1 MNIQKIITD
10 YIKRLGR
17 FLKQVKRVMKVATKP
32 TSEEFWAVAKVT
44 LIGMLIIGSIAYII
58 RSIDFLL
65 A

>member
-1 MNIQKIITD
+1 MNIQKIITG

-32 TSEEFWAVAKVT
+32 TNEEFWAVAKVT
-44 LIGMLIIGSIAYII
+44 FIGMLIIGSIAYII